1 MSTVLQPLLDHA
13 PNYLVGALFKR
24 DKKAKK
30 NTKCKT
36 NVYDL
41 AETYL

>member
-1 MSTVLQPLLDHA
+1 MSTVQPLLDNA

-36 NVYDL
+36 YVYDL